1 MKKFLIVLI
10 SFVSIGAYAT
20 EQEDDILIIGKDTLY
35 LQYFPLEI
43 LQLKEK
49 PFGYTRETAP
59 NTACWRGYKAVWR
72 IVNNQLILER
82 ILRCSSDKKVG
93 EENIFELFQS
103 NEIPYKKID
112 SGIFAEWV
120 TIKLY
125 DLPIKNYSEYFV
137 LYDESFFHKRLKE
150 RILKLDIT
158 KGVIAINNI
167 GKEKPKKIS
176 EYNDVERMGN
186 FLTRWYFDIMGTS
199 LVWKQKLIL
208 YSDSTYHYT
217 FKAGEC
223 ATIDKDSKGNWRI
236 KNDTLI
242 LEGNANS
249 FNHKYVI
256 ANDKLYLPEIDV
268 ENNPKNW
275 IMK

>member
-20 EQEDDILIIGKDTLY
+20 EQEDDILIIGKDTIY

-59 NTACWRGYKAVWR
+59 TTACWRGYKAVWR
-72 IVNNQLILER
+72 IVNNQLLLER
-82 ILRCSSDKKVG
+82 ILRCSSDEKVG

-112 SGIFAEWV
+112 GGIFAEWV

-125 DLPIKNYSEYFV
+125 DLPIKNYSEYLV

-158 KGVIAINNI
+158 KGVVAINNI

-223 ATIDKDSKGNWRI
+223 ATIDEDSKGNWRI